1 MLSTE
6 TPAATRRRPG
16 LLVLIAMAAF
26 GPAALNIFLPS
37 MPGLQASMG
46 IDNATAQLTL
56 TVYLAALAIGQLIVG
71 PLSDRYGR
79 RPVALVGIALFTFA
93 SFYCAIADSITELLI
108 GRVLQ
113 AAGGTTGMA
122 LARAVVRDIHTRNRA
137 ASVIGYVTTAM
148 VTVPMLAPVFGAF
161 LDEVAGWRAG
171 FYFITGMGLFTFAI
185 VWTQLSETNLNRVPE
200 MNLGTIFRNAKR
212 LLAEPA
218 FLGYALNSAFGAG
231 VFFAFLAGAPFVMA
245 QTYGLPP
252 SAFGF
257 YFITVSFGYMFGNFC
272 SGRFA
277 ERAGANRMIV
287 VGTLLMIASLGFLV
301 AMNMTS
307 IAHPLVIFIPVF
319 FIAIA
324 NGINI
329 PSAVASAISIHPNIA
344 GSAAGIV
351 GFLQFGIGMI
361 ATWLVGIVYGDT
373 RIAMV
378 MVMVAAGL
386 GALLAMAVA
395 LRTSRGLNFD

>member
-6 TPAATRRRPG
+6 SPAAIRRRPG
-16 LLVLIAMAAF
+16 LPVLIAMAAF

-37 MPGLQASMG
+37 MPGLQVAMG

-71 PLSDRYGR
+71 PLSDRFGR
-79 RPVALVGIALFTFA
+79 RPVALAGIALFVVA
-93 SFYCAIADSITELLI
+93 SFYCAVADTITELLI
-108 GRVLQ
+108 GRVFQ
-113 AAGGTTGMA
+113 AAGGSTGMA
-122 LARAVVRDIHTRNRA
+122 LARAVVRDIHTRDRA

-148 VTVPMLAPVFGAF
+148 VTVPMLAPVFGAY
-161 LDEVAGWRAG
+161 LDEIAGWRTG
-171 FYFITGMGLFTFAI
+171 FYFITGLGIVAFAI
-185 VWTQLSETNLNRVPE
+185 VWTRLYETNLDRAPN
-200 MNLGTIFRNAKR
+200 MNLGTIAGNTRR

-218 FLGYALNSAFGAG
+218 FLGYALNSASGAG

-245 QTYGLPP
+245 QSFNLPP

-257 YFITVSFGYMFGNFC
+257 YFISVSIGYMFGNFC

-287 VGTLLMIASLGFLV
+287 VGTMLMLASLVLLV

-319 FIAIA
+319 FVAIS
-324 NGINI
+324 NGINT
-329 PSAVASAISIHPNIA
+329 PSAVASAISIHPHIA

-351 GFLQFGIGMI
+351 GFLQFGIGML
-361 ATWLVGIVYGDT
+361 ATWLVGIVYSDT

-386 GALLAMAVA
+386 GALLAMMVA
-395 LRTSRGLNFD
+395 LRASRNLKFD

>member
-6 TPAATRRRPG
+6 SPAATRRRPG
-16 LLVLIAMAAF
+16 LPVLIAMAAF

-37 MPGLQASMG
+37 MPGLQAAMG

-71 PLSDRYGR
+71 PLSDRFGR
-79 RPVALVGIALFTFA
+79 RPVALAGIALFTIA
-93 SFYCAIADSITELLI
+93 SFYCAVADTITELLI
-108 GRVLQ
+108 GRVFQ
-113 AAGGTTGMA
+113 AAGGSTGMA
-122 LARAVVRDIHTRNRA
+122 LARAVVRDIHTRDRA

-148 VTVPMLAPVFGAF
+148 VTVPMLAPVFGAY
-161 LDEVAGWRAG
+161 LDQIAGWRAG
-171 FYFITGMGLFTFAI
+171 FYFITGLGLLSFAI
-185 VWTQLSETNLNRVPE
+185 VWTRLYETNLNCAPN
-200 MNLGTIFRNAKR
+200 MNLGTIVGNTRR

-218 FLGYALNSAFGAG
+218 FLGYALNSASGAG

-245 QTYGLPP
+245 QTYGFPP
-252 SAFGF
+252 SAFGI
-257 YFITVSFGYMFGNFC
+257 YFISVSFGYMFGNFC

-277 ERAGANRMIV
+277 EKAGANRMIV
-287 VGTLLMIASLGFLV
+287 VGTLLMLASLAFLV
-301 AMNMTS
+301 VMNMTS

-319 FIAIA
+319 FVAIS
-324 NGINI
+324 NGVNT
-329 PSAVASAISIHPNIA
+329 PSAVASAISIHPDIA

-351 GFLQFGIGMI
+351 GFLQFGIGML

-386 GALLAMAVA
+386 GALIAMMVA
-395 LRTSRGLNFD
+395 LRTSRDLKFD